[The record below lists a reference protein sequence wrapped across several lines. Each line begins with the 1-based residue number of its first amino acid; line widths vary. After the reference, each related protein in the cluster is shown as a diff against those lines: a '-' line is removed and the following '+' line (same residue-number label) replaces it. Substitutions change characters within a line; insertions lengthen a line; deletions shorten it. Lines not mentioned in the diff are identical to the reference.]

1 MIAQLYKDA
10 CGKKEYMSKT
20 RSFALFLYLFLSM
33 QIGCIAT
40 NYLCNVFNNHFK
52 FIEL

>member
-20 RSFALFLYLFLSM
+20 RSFALFF
-33 QIGCIAT
+33 
-40 NYLCNVFNNHFK
+40 VFIFVYADWLHRSSS
-52 FIEL
+52 LAWVR